1 MIGWLKALTFVA
13 FVGVLIVGTL
23 ENSTAWVLS
32 GSTGIMYMG
41 LFVD

>member
-1 MIGWLKALTFVA
+1 MIWWVKSVVFAV

-23 ENSTAWVLS
+23 AQSTAWVLS

-41 LFVD
+41 LCVD